1 MRDKKTV
8 VIITDNSSRNT
19 SAAIKEVFKEKEGVL
34 TIIIAENELEGYFK
48 NTLFNYLF
56 KEESRLR
63 NYYHKFM
70 ELRKTAKMD
79 KLASKKVSFNI
90 KSPVHRRMQNVFLRY
105 TPDIVIA
112 MTPKALMASL
122 AARDKLKSKAK
133 VCVVI
138 DEFCLNKQLVSNQTD
153 FYFVDNYDIKDQL
166 VNCGIDENKILISNI
181 PVRKHIR
188 KEMSREEALKVFDLE
203 DKPTLMVIASQYGD
217 DKFKKVIG
225 ALYEARLD
233 VNVIVACGYSRRLLA
248 YVRERTDF
256 IGLNEGIDIN
266 AGYSCA
272 DIVITRPTA
281 TVIGEALYKKKLI
294 FSMYPSGEMEKRT
307 LEYLGLDII
316 VKIDNENQLIS
327 KIREYLD
334 NKDNFEATRR
344 MAESAVE
351 GEPVIKITDKLY
363 EFMREDEQSPR
374 QN

>member
-138 DEFCLNKQLVSNQTD
+138 DEFCLDKQLVSNQTD

-166 VNCGIDENKILISNI
+166 VNCGIDEKQNTYKQY
-181 PVRKHIR
+181 PRK
-188 KEMSREEALKVFDLE
+188 KA
-203 DKPTLMVIASQYGD
+203 
-217 DKFKKVIG
+217 
-225 ALYEARLD
+225 
-233 VNVIVACGYSRRLLA
+233 
-248 YVRERTDF
+248 
-256 IGLNEGIDIN
+256 
-266 AGYSCA
+266 
-272 DIVITRPTA
+272 
-281 TVIGEALYKKKLI
+281 YKKRNVQ
-294 FSMYPSGEMEKRT
+294 GR
-307 LEYLGLDII
+307 G
-316 VKIDNENQLIS
+316 V
-327 KIREYLD
+327 
-334 NKDNFEATRR
+334 
-344 MAESAVE
+344 ESV
-351 GEPVIKITDKLY
+351 
-363 EFMREDEQSPR
+363 
-374 QN
+374 